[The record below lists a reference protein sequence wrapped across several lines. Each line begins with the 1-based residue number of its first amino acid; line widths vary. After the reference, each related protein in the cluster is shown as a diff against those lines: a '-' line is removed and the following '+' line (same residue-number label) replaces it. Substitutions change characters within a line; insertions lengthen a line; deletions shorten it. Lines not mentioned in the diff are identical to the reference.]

1 MFHEGKF
8 ICLISTVNFIVSLID
23 ATETTT
29 EEKNE
34 KNTIKDFDY
43 RIPVTSITP
52 TSDMQSETSGE
63 TDIENYFSEDS
74 ILLRIFGDPSDT
86 TEEFL
91 QTTAS
96 SIKQTWETSTT
107 VSLVQ
112 LSLPKTASN
121 NCSLN
126 TFNEVLLSISLMML
140 FV

>member
-29 EEKNE
+29 EK
-34 KNTIKDFDY
+34 KDEMDTLKESDY
-43 RIPVTSITP
+43 RIPVTSMTP
-52 TSDMQSETSGE
+52 TSDLQSENSRE
-63 TDIENYFSEDS
+63 IDIENYYSDDS
-74 ILLRIFGDPSDT
+74 ILLRIFGDPNDT

-107 VSLVQ
+107 VSLQ

-126 TFNEVLLSISLMML
+126 TFDEVLLSISLMML